1 MNLTM
6 QDTRQ
11 EIRRETGAVLRGAEL
26 EYRRHGDCW
35 VSPVAGPHI
44 GARHSTVD
52 AVRIPAG
59 RQWSPPG
66 AAAAEQ
72 VAVVLAGAGVGTVG
86 YEISRMRAASA
97 LYSPMGSPYSLSAG
111 DREMTV
117 YIWSAVPSQGGTAPA
132 VRPGAGQALFRSL
145 WNGETWLTPPAA
157 NVLFRPEAGHAG
169 LCLRCGIML
178 PGETLGVRRREE
190 SETVHFVFEGEGQF
204 FLHDRWVEL
213 GPGDGVFAP
222 PGVRHG
228 ARNPHTGRLASR
240 FVVFGGSVAE
250 SLSYP
255 ADGLPDSQ
263 RGRPWQ

>member
-1 MNLTM
+1 MNLTT
-6 QDTRQ
+6 QGIGTL
-11 EIRRETGAVLRGAEL
+11 LRGADL

-44 GARHSTVD
+44 GARHAAVD

-97 LYSPMGSPYSLSAG
+97 LYSPIGSTYSLSAG

-117 YIWSAVPSQGGTAPA
+117 YIWSAVPSEGGT
-132 VRPGAGQALFRSL
+132 VRTIPPRTGPVRFRSL
-145 WNGETWLTPPAA
+145 WSGETWLTPPAA
-157 NVLFRPEAGHAG
+157 NVLFRPATGCAG

-178 PGETLGVRRREE
+178 PGETLGVRPHEE
-190 SETVHFVFEGEGQF
+190 SEAVYFVFEGEGQF
-204 FLHDRWVEL
+204 YLHDRWVDL
-213 GPGDGVFAP
+213 GPGDGVFVP
-222 PGVRHG
+222 PGVRRG
-228 ARNPHTGRLASR
+228 ARNPHAGHLASR
-240 FVVFGGSVAE
+240 FVVFGGSMAGIPAYLADD
-250 SLSYP
+250 LS
-255 ADGLPDSQ
+255 DLQHERS
-263 RGRPWQ
+263 

>member
-1 MNLTM
+1 MNLTT
-6 QDTRQ
+6 QAIGTRQ
-11 EIRRETGAVLRGAEL
+11 ETGTVVRGADL

-35 VSPVAGPHI
+35 VSPVVGPDI
-44 GARHSTVD
+44 GARHSAVD

-59 RQWSPPG
+59 RQWSPPN

-72 VAVVLAGAGVGTVG
+72 IAVVLAGAGVGTVG

-97 LYSPMGSPYSLSAG
+97 LYSPMGSTYSLSAG

-117 YIWSAVPSQGGTAPA
+117 YIWSAVPSMGGTASTG
-132 VRPGAGQALFRSL
+132 RPGTGRPSTGPARFRSL

-157 NVLFRPEAGHAG
+157 NVLFRPAAGHAG

-178 PGETLGVRRREE
+178 PGETLGVRPHEG
-190 SETVHFVFEGEGQF
+190 SEAAYFVFEGEGQF
-204 FLHDRWVEL
+204 YLHDRWVDL
-213 GPGDGVFAP
+213 GPGDGVYAP

-228 ARNPHTGRLASR
+228 ARNPHAGHLASR

-250 SLSYP
+250 MPSYL
-255 ADGLPDSQ
+255 ADDLPDL
-263 RGRPWQ
+263 

>member
-1 MNLTM
+1 MNLTVREAVQETRQDAR

-11 EIRRETGAVLRGAEL
+11 ETRQETGVVLRGAEL

-44 GARHSTVD
+44 GAWHSTVE

-97 LYSPMGSPYSLSAG
+97 LYSPVGSPYSLSAG

-117 YIWSAVPSQGGTAPA
+117 YVWSAVPSSGGTGAAGPA
-132 VRPGAGQALFRSL
+132 RFRSL
-145 WNGETWLTPPAA
+145 WNGETWLTPPVAS
-157 NVLFRPEAGHAG
+157 VLFRPGAGRAG

-178 PGETLGVRRREE
+178 PGETLGVRQHEE
-190 SETVHFVFEGEGQF
+190 SETVYFVFEGEGQF
-204 FLHDRWVEL
+204 YLHDRWVEL

-250 SLSYP
+250 LPSYLH
-255 ADGLPDSQ
+255 DGVPDL
-263 RGRPWQ
+263 

>member
-1 MNLTM
+1 MNLTT
-6 QDTRQ
+6 QEIGTRQ
-11 EIRRETGAVLRGAEL
+11 ETGAVLRGAEL

-72 VAVVLAGAGVGTVG
+72 IAVVLAGAGVGTVG

-97 LYSPMGSPYSLSAG
+97 LYSPMGSTYSLSAG

-117 YIWSAVPSQGGTAPA
+117 YIWSAVPSKGGTARTT
-132 VRPGAGQALFRSL
+132 RPGTGPARFRSL

-157 NVLFRPEAGHAG
+157 NVLFRPEAGCAG

-178 PGETLGVRRREE
+178 PGETLGVRPREE
-190 SETVHFVFEGEGQF
+190 SEAVYFVFEGEGQF
-204 FLHDRWVEL
+204 YLHDRWVDL

-228 ARNPHTGRLASR
+228 ARNPHAGHLASR
-240 FVVFGGSVAE
+240 FVLFGGSVAE
-250 SLSYP
+250 MPSYL
-255 ADGLPDSQ
+255 ADGLPDL
-263 RGRPWQ
+263 